1 MTGRPRGHCKWI
13 PLRRWIRGV
22 VAAVFLVV
30 AACTPAGSSAAIP
43 TELIPV
49 DSNWQPVLDTSAVE
63 WSPEERGLLNAAL
76 HFVAESLP
84 TDDPRRDLMRRARY
98 VSFDKFQELEGMP
111 VDRVEATYSMHRGII
126 YVKRPTP
133 LSLPWLATNL
143 AHELHHME
151 RDNTESVNRMH
162 ECDRERVAH
171 AREAQDIERMIALV
185 SARSTDASQLLPVFE
200 LARAQALSLS
210 AMYTSRFEFFR
221 LVQAM
226 DKIDGL
232 RNMTELY
239 SLYERV
245 LALAEAKLSTDTSEE
260 LSLLSELSMATRG
273 SSVDSATEGSLARA
287 RAAVEACVPL
297 HAEVER
303 RRATLPAHVRR

>member
-1 MTGRPRGHCKWI
+1 MAGPPSKDCKWLL
-13 PLRRWIRGV
+13 LRRWLRGGGAV
-22 VAAVFLVV
+22 VFVIV
-30 AACTPAGSSAAIP
+30 AACTPAGSPAATP

-49 DSNWQPVLDTSAVE
+49 ESSWQPVLDASTVE
-63 WSPEERGLLNAAL
+63 WTPEERGLLNAAL
-76 HFVAESLP
+76 HLVSESVP
-84 TDDPRRDLMRRARY
+84 TDDPRRDLMRSARY
-98 VSFDKFQELEGMP
+98 VPFDKFEEIEGVP
-111 VDRVEATYSMHRGII
+111 VGRVEATYSMHKGII

-151 RDNTESVNRMH
+151 RDNTDSVNRMH

-185 SARSTDASQLLPVFE
+185 SARSTNASQLLQLFG

-226 DKIDGL
+226 DKIEGL
-232 RNMTELY
+232 RDMAALY
-239 SLYERV
+239 PLYERV
-245 LALAEAKLSTDTSEE
+245 LVLAEAKLSTDTREE
-260 LSLLSELSMATRG
+260 QSLLSELALATRG
-273 SSVDSATEGSLARA
+273 SSVDSAIAGQLARA

-303 RRATLPAHVRR
+303 RRATLPAQVRR